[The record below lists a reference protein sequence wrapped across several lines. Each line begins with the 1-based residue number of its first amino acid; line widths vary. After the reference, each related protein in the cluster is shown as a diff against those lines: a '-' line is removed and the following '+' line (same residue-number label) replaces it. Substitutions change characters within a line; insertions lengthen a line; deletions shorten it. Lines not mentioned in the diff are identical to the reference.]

1 MADFDAAVT
10 LVLRQED
17 STLSGVVTHTKG
29 DRGGATRFGI
39 SVAAYPALADG
50 LFYTT
55 MSTSDALQTATKI
68 YRNDY
73 WNKIQGDNLQSQD
86 LANCLL
92 SFAVVSGPST
102 AIRTLQ
108 HSLNLTEDGVM
119 GPHTLAAANGANCVD
134 NCKTAICD
142 HYRQIALN
150 DPTQQRFLQGWL
162 NRVSLS

>member
-1 MADFDAAVT
+1 MADFDTAVT
-10 LVLRQED
+10 LVIRQED

-29 DRGGATRFGI
+29 DHGGATRFGI
-39 SVAAYPALADG
+39 SVAAYPALANG
-50 LFYTT
+50 TFYTT
-55 MSTSDALQTATKI
+55 MPTSDALHAATEI

-73 WNKIQGDNLQSQD
+73 WNKVQGDNLQSQD

-102 AIRTLQ
+102 AIRMLQ
-108 HSLNLTEDGVM
+108 RSLNVTEDGVM
-119 GPHTLAAANGANCVD
+119 GPHTLAASNSANCVD
-134 NCKTAICD
+134 SCKSAICD

-150 DPTQQRFLQGWL
+150 DPTQERFLQGWL